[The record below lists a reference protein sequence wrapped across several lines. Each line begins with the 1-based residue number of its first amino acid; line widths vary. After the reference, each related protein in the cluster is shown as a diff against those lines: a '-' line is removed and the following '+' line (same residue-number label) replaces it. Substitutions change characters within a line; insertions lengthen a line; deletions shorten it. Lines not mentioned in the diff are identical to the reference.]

1 MMVTRNKYPTKTG
14 RRWSVIMVIRNK
26 NLKKGNRE
34 RERER
39 EREAAAAA
47 ATGGDD
53 GNCRC
58 ILRVKC
64 C

>member
-1 MMVTRNKYPTKTG
+1 MMVTRNKYPTKKG

-39 EREAAAAA
+39 ER
-47 ATGGDD
+47 GGGGG
-53 GNCRC
+53 GNGGGRRRQ
-58 ILRVKC
+58 L
-64 C
+64 